1 MWHNHPFSQRNKT
14 TERAVGVGVGG
25 NMEERGLGKIW
36 KREVGNIGVFYKIG
50 GIGHLCQLWTKRS
63 WDLLE

>member
-25 NMEERGLGKIW
+25 NMDERGLGKIW
-36 KREVGNIGVFYKIG
+36 KRGVGNIGVFIK
-50 GIGHLCQLWTKRS
+50 
-63 WDLLE
+63 